1 MDARRAYVRLCVYI
15 DATLLLTFYIKRT
28 VANCKHARQQQR
40 VYLTSGC
47 KCVCFEVKKV
57 FLFSR
62 SGQHDFKFLRS
73 CL

>member
-15 DATLLLTFYIKRT
+15 DATLLLTFHIKRT

-57 FLFSR
+57 FS
-62 SGQHDFKFLRS
+62 FLQEWTA
-73 CL
+73 